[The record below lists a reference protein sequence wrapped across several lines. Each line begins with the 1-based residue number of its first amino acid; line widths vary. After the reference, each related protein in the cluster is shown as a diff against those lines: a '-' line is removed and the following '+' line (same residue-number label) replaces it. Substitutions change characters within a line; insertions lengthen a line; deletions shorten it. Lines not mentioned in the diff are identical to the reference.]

1 MAFSFDDRVDSA
13 VERSD
18 VHTLPQPPQLRRVV
32 IATIFRLDDL
42 RVIREWEGPSDADN
56 RFCSGVLRLCREVD
70 MEAKFAEFAG

>member
-1 MAFSFDDRVDSA
+1 MAFSFDDRVDSG

-32 IATIFRLDDL
+32 ITTISRLDDL
-42 RVIREWEGPSDADN
+42 RVIREWEGPSDADS
-56 RFCSGVLRLCREVD
+56 RFCSVVLWLWREVD